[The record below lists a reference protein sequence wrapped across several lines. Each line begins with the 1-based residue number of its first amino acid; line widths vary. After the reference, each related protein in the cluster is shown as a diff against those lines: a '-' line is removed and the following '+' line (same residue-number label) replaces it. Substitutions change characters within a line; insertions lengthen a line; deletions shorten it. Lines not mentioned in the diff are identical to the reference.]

1 MIRVLALLA
10 LANDALGHKEG
21 ALDALIEAVSLA
33 GQGGFVRTF
42 VDMGQAMASLF
53 HQLAGQGIEPEYVSR
68 IVAAFQHLQIA
79 GTPIR
84 GLVELLTRRELEIL
98 TLLAKQMTNKEI
110 ARELFISP
118 GTVKTHTLSIYR
130 KLDVPSRQQAVIKA
144 RALSILPPA

>member
-1 MIRVLALLA
+1 
-10 LANDALGHKEG
+10 
-21 ALDALIEAVSLA
+21 
-33 GQGGFVRTF
+33 
-42 VDMGQAMASLF
+42 MGQAMASLF